1 MKCTLSPE
9 AGVICFLTEALT
21 GWKRLVYLKRHHA
34 DLTRDSCFFLRTHSL
49 GTMLS
54 ATRLFCRTV
63 FGCWRRLFADIITA
77 RESAELIPLQFS
89 AARRHAASRWRA
101 LLSTHTQSSARWMD
115 PIYEYIYSTVILMCL
130 YFTPLHFRGKYLTF
144 YFTKFI

>member
-101 LLSTHTQSSARWMD
+101 LLSTHTVICQVDGSNLWIHLLNCDFNVLVLYSSTLQRQ
-115 PIYEYIYSTVILMCL
+115 IS
-130 YFTPLHFRGKYLTF
+130 YFLLH
-144 YFTKFI
+144 